1 MKTSYLLV
9 LFVAMGVGFS
19 SCQKDKSYEGDSYTL
34 RLIFQPSA
42 NGEPLTF
49 NKDYINLLGEDY
61 KVTAFK
67 FYISNISLL
76 QETSDPVA
84 RKQDGF
90 FLVDATNTSSQVIEV
105 QLNAVPFNRLM
116 FQIGIDSIWNVS
128 GAQTG
133 ALDPMN
139 GMFWTWNSGYIMAKL
154 EGSSSLARGLNNTYT
169 YHIGG
174 FREGEKTQR
183 NVILPLPNQQE
194 WILERTNVTE
204 MVIDVNIDKWF
215 KSTHDLPISSIS
227 ENMSP
232 GPLSVKYAD
241 NYANMFTLNSVQRR

>member
-1 MKTSYLLV
+1 MKTTYIPALL
-9 LFVAMGVGFS
+9 LTMGVIFF
-19 SCQKDKSYEGDSYTL
+19 SCQKENSYEGDSYIL
-34 RLIFQPSA
+34 RLNFQPTA
-42 NGEPLTF
+42 NGESLVF
-49 NKDYINLLGEDY
+49 NKDYINFLGEDY
-61 KVTAFK
+61 KVSTFK
-67 FYISNISLL
+67 FYVSNISLL
-76 QETSDPVA
+76 QEQPAPVA
-84 RKQDGF
+84 RKEDGF
-90 FLVDATNTSSQVIEV
+90 FLVDAANPASQIIEV

-116 FQIGIDSIWNVS
+116 FQVGIDSIWNVS

-154 EGSSSLARGLNNTYT
+154 EGSSSFSRGLNNTFT

-183 NVILPLPNQQE
+183 EVILPLPNQQE
-194 WILERTNVTE
+194 WILEKTNITE

-215 KSTHDLPISSIS
+215 RSAHDLPISAVS

-232 GPLSVKYAD
+232 GPLSVRYAD
-241 NYANMFTLNSVQRR
+241 NYANMFTLNSVVRR